1 MNTPSSAQPYVYG
14 VAQNGSNVQ
23 VQAGGAKNEKK
34 QKRAPLPRS
43 IWGELTLFIVVLCVL
58 LVGLVWLL
66 NVQLLEPMYNA
77 SIDRSL
83 NETASV
89 YAAVIEQYGVI
100 EDAASDTGLNAQ
112 FLIDINAVPGAQT
125 LLAGKCLDIADVNG
139 TNLLHSHQLSGQ
151 CALHP
156 AQPDFFGSGRDT
168 TWNTRYTL
176 ALRQLVLQKGDMSF
190 TLEDSGTPQRVVCKS
205 IGGQYVLIVSTSLER
220 ISEAAGIIRL
230 QMPLI
235 AAIVVALGVLGAFW
249 FSRWFARPLT
259 EISHAARSVAAGD
272 YSVRVQKRTHDE
284 IGLLADDFNAMA
296 AEVGRSAQLQRDL
309 IANISHDLRTPLT
322 LIKGYAETVRDLTG
336 GDAQKR
342 SEQLSVIVD
351 ETDRLS
357 GLVNSVMELSK
368 MSSGTEKPN
377 LLRFDLAQL
386 CEETAQRY
394 EDVCAKNGFTLV
406 LQADEPCEV
415 TADPDMLSRV
425 IHNLLANALHHIGE
439 DGYLGLSCKTI
450 PGGAR
455 VEIADHGEGIPE
467 ADLPY
472 IFDKYYRT
480 RASAGKVGT
489 GLGLSITKAILQSHG
504 FAYGV
509 ESEVGKGSTFWF
521 CAR

>member
-1 MNTPSSAQPYVYG
+1 MSGQGTAAPYVYAASG
-14 VAQNGSNVQ
+14 QT
-23 VQAGGAKNEKK
+23 GARAK
-34 QKRAPLPRS
+34 QRRTPLPRS

-77 SIDRSL
+77 RIDRSL
-83 NETASV
+83 HETAAA
-89 YAAVIEQYGVI
+89 YAAVIEQYGVV
-100 EDAASDTGLNAQ
+100 EDASSENGLNAK
-112 FLIDINAVPGAQT
+112 FLVDINSVPNAQT
-125 LLAGKCLDIADVNG
+125 LLSGKCLDIANAEGV
-139 TNLLHSHQLSGQ
+139 NLLHSHQLTGQ

-168 TWNTRYTL
+168 SWNTRYTV
-176 ALRQLVLQKGDMSF
+176 ALRQLVLKNGDLSF
-190 TLEDSGTPQRVVCKS
+190 TLDDTGTPQHVVCKNV
-205 IGGQYVLIVSTSLER
+205 GGRYVLIVSTGLER
-220 ISEAAGIIRL
+220 IGEAAGIIGV
-230 QMPLI
+230 QMPVI
-235 AAIVVALGVLGAFW
+235 AALVVALGVLGAFW

-259 EISHAARSVAAGD
+259 DISHAARAVAAGD
-272 YSVRVQKRTHDE
+272 YSARVQKRSQDE
-284 IGLLADDFNAMA
+284 IGLLTDDFNAMA

-336 GDAQKR
+336 DDAQKR

-377 LLRFDLAQL
+377 VLRFDLAQL

-394 EDVCAKNGFTLV
+394 EDVCAKNGYALEVHTDDL
-406 LQADEPCEV
+406 CEV

-425 IHNLLANALHHIGE
+425 IHNLLANALHHIGP
-439 DGYLGLSCKTI
+439 DGYLGLSCT
-450 PGGAR
+450 PLPGGGAR
-455 VEIADHGEGIPE
+455 VEISDHGEGIAE

-509 ESEVGKGSTFWF
+509 ESAPGKGSTFWF
-521 CAR
+521 CAQ